1 MPKQKTINKSFSFQ
15 GKGLHTGLNINL
27 TFLPANDNHGIKIK
41 RIDLPEQP
49 VMDAVADYVGQTQ
62 RGTILK
68 NMDFQVS
75 TIEHAMA
82 SLYALGIDNCLLEV
96 NAPEFPILDG
106 SAKLYVDK
114 ILETGLQEQLSDR
127 EYFVVKEKIEY
138 TNPETGSHI
147 MVIPDENFS
156 VNVQI
161 GFKSSLLKNQYASL
175 GNLKEFVAE
184 VSAARTFVFVR
195 EIKPLI
201 KMNLIK
207 GGDLKNAVVI
217 YDELISQDSMD
228 RLTEKLGQNHIDAS
242 KLGYLSGELKYE
254 NEPARHKLIDV
265 IGDLALVGRQ
275 IIGKIVAVHPG
286 HKTNTEL
293 AKLIRKEMLKENS
306 EMRKSLII
314 N

>member
-1 MPKQKTINKSFSFQ
+1 MPKQNTIKNSFSFQ
-15 GKGLHTGLNINL
+15 GKGLHTGLFIHL
-27 TFLPANDNHGIKIK
+27 TFIPAPENHGIKIR
-41 RIDLPEQP
+41 RIDMPDQP
-49 VMDAVADYVGQTQ
+49 VIDAVADYVGQTQ

-68 NMDFQVS
+68 KDDFQVS

-82 SLYALGIDNCLLEV
+82 SLYAMGIDNCMLEV
-96 NAPEFPILDG
+96 DAPEFPILDG
-106 SAKLYVDK
+106 SAKLYVEK
-114 ILETGLQEQLSDR
+114 ILESGIQEQQSDR
-127 EYFVVKEKIEY
+127 EYFVVKNKIEY

-147 MVIPDENFS
+147 MVVPDEDFS

-161 GFKSSLLKNQYASL
+161 GFKSSLLKNQYATL
-175 GNLKEFVAE
+175 ENLKEFATE

-217 YDELISQDSMD
+217 YDELISQESMD
-228 RLTEKLGQNHIDAS
+228 RLTEKLGQPHIDAS
-242 KLGYLSGELKYE
+242 KLGYLSGDLKYE

-275 IIGKIVAVHPG
+275 IIGKVVAVHPG

-293 AKLIRKEMLKENS
+293 AKLIRNVMLNENS
-306 EMRKSLII
+306 
-314 N
+314 